1 MARPIRNSKL
11 KTEIFFLIQNFRYNG
26 VEISLRP
33 VHSHLYRILHW
44 WITSS
49 HQRLINALIYQYG
62 RSPHTP
68 KCSITELIALVWPSS
83 ETPFMP
89 KATKVASLSFL
100 FESHFIFSFLDL
112 PNFHFTGG
120 SATIILFYEEQLI
133 EDSFLLYTHFR
144 RRGRKVLTIIFRE

>member
-68 KCSITELIALVWPSS
+68 KCWITELIALVWPSS

-100 FESHFIFSFLDL
+100 FESHFIFF
-112 PNFHFTGG
+112 
-120 SATIILFYEEQLI
+120 
-133 EDSFLLYTHFR
+133 
-144 RRGRKVLTIIFRE
+144 IFRFAWFSLHRRFRHYNSILRRTINWRFFSPLHTFSKKRS